1 MHPGVLTCDAT
12 GVRHGN
18 NSTDGSSSQTGTE
31 YFLSCQDSFRWGGGV
46 CTTLVSFSVYMVFL
60 SPFHCLEMVSCWNLG
75 IFFPYHPSAVGL
87 LWLAVT
93 HTYWLW
99 QAEVGDSGSG
109 RRRSFCFTGWI
120 PRNRSTNTRLD
131 FFCLLKLKYETA
143 RTKNVT
149 VWKGCLSPPIIYISS
164 TLYRRAGCCN
174 KRTSSICV
182 LEHDTTSLS
191 QQQQQQWHIGPQS
204 ESLSENMSPRVTLMK
219 FYYQC
224 WSSFTV
230 LLPGEICHVWSGQKQ
245 QIKCYRLHNLS
256 EGQSNF
262 VPGWQTLQ
270 KTMTVKVS
278 LWRFLPYRGGG
289 I

>member
-1 MHPGVLTCDAT
+1 
-12 GVRHGN
+12 
-18 NSTDGSSSQTGTE
+18 
-31 YFLSCQDSFRWGGGV
+31 
-46 CTTLVSFSVYMVFL
+46 MVFH

-182 LEHDTTSLS
+182 LKHDTTSLS
-191 QQQQQQWHIGPQS
+191 QQQQWHIGPQS
-204 ESLSENMSPRVTLMK
+204 ESLSENMSLRVTLLMA
-219 FYYQC
+219 
-224 WSSFTV
+224 
-230 LLPGEICHVWSGQKQ
+230 P
-245 QIKCYRLHNLS
+245 
-256 EGQSNF
+256 
-262 VPGWQTLQ
+262 
-270 KTMTVKVS
+270 
-278 LWRFLPYRGGG
+278 RGFKY
-289 I
+289 